1 MWNRLRLLGLAVLCL
16 SAVLALSACGGG
28 DDTTS
33 GGTSAETTE
42 AESEAESEAGGEEAG
57 GGEEAAAEI
66 PPFES
71 VEEEAAESYP
81 EPKPGKFSLAYM
93 NPAAGNEFLK
103 TLGTAMKLEVEKLG
117 GTYSEVAAKGDP
129 NEQVSQMDQL
139 LAQGVEGIAVFALD
153 PGALAPEVEKA
164 KKQGVKLVTIDLNLQ
179 ETGLKGLAGYESQV
193 WQRRDYAAYLTA
205 KYMAE
210 HLEPGAETGTI
221 EFAIKVPSI
230 VFSIERDVYWA
241 EKMGLKNVGSSANK
255 TDDIAGGEPAMT
267 ELLNQHPDIKGVMA
281 YNDPS
286 AIGAYAAAR
295 SAGVTDIIFGGE
307 NGGSEAFS
315 AIEGGRQSFSIK
327 LDVPSMGKGFAWGLY
342 DLLQG
347 TKVPPTV
354 IAGEPV
360 LIDEENV
367 EEVPEWDETLEEE
380 YGSSE

>member
-1 MWNRLRLLGLAVLCL
+1 MWDRNAGLLGLAVLCL
-16 SAVLALSACGGG
+16 VTVLALSACGGG

-33 GGTSAETTE
+33 GGGTEEATE
-42 AESEAESEAGGEEAG
+42 AETGG
-57 GGEEAAAEI
+57 GGEETGGEEEASAEI
-66 PPFES
+66 PPFDS
-71 VEEEAAESYP
+71 VELEAAKSYP
-81 EPKPGKFSLAYM
+81 EPEKGDFKLAYM
-93 NPAAGNEFLK
+93 NPSSGNEFLK
-103 TLGTAMKLEVEKLG
+103 TLGTAMKLETEKLG
-117 GTYSEVAAKGDP
+117 GSYSEVAAKEP
-129 NEQVSQMDQL
+129 NEQVTQMDQL

-153 PGALAPEVEKA
+153 PKSLAPEVEKA
-164 KKQGVKLVTIDLNLQ
+164 KKQGVKLVTIDFNL
-179 ETGLKGLAGYESQV
+179 EENSLKGLAGYESQIL
-193 WQRRDYAAYLTA
+193 QRRDYAAYLSA

-210 HLEPGAETGTI
+210 NLEPGAETGTI

-241 EKMGLKNVGSSANK
+241 EKMGLKNVGSVANK

-267 ELLNQHPDIKGVMA
+267 QLLNENPEIKGVMA

-315 AIEGGRQSFSIK
+315 AIEGGRQTFSIK
-327 LDVPSMGKGFAWGLY
+327 LDVPSMGKSWAWGLY

-360 LIDEENV
+360 LVDEENV
-367 EEVPEWDETLEEE
+367 DEVSEWDEELEEE

>member
-1 MWNRLRLLGLAVLCL
+1 MWNRQAGFLGVAVLCL
-16 SAVLALSACGGG
+16 VAVLALSACGGG

-33 GGTSAETTE
+33 GGGSEATE
-42 AESEAESEAGGEEAG
+42 AETEAGGGGEEEAGGEEASVT
-57 GGEEAAAEI
+57 I
-66 PPFES
+66 PPFKS
-71 VEEEAAESYP
+71 VEEEAATSYP
-81 EPKPGKFSLAYM
+81 EPKKGDFKIAYM
-93 NPAAGNEFLK
+93 NPSPGNEFLK
-103 TLGTAMKLEVEKLG
+103 TLGNATKLEVEKLG
-117 GTYSEVAAKGDP
+117 GSYSEVTAKEP
-129 NEQVSQMDQL
+129 NEQVTQMDQL

-153 PGALAPEVEKA
+153 PKALAPEVEKA
-164 KKQGVKLVTIDLNLQ
+164 KKQGVKLVTIDFNLA

-210 HLEPGAETGTI
+210 NLEPGSETGTI

-295 SAGVTDIIFGGE
+295 SAGVTDILFGGE
-307 NGGSEAFS
+307 NGGSEAVS
-315 AIEGGRQSFSIK
+315 AIEGGRQTFSIL

-360 LIDEENV
+360 LLDEENV
-367 EEVPEWDETLEEE
+367 AEVPTWDETLEQE
-380 YGSSE
+380 YGKSE

>member
-1 MWNRLRLLGLAVLCL
+1 MWSRSRLVGLAVLFVI
-16 SAVLALSACGGG
+16 AVVVLSACGGG
-28 DDTTS
+28 GSTTS
-33 GGTSAETTE
+33 GGSEATE
-42 AESEAESEAGGEEAG
+42 AETEAGGEEG
-57 GGEEAAAEI
+57 GAEETSVEI

-81 EPKPGKFSLAYM
+81 EPKKGNFKLAYM
-93 NPAAGNEFLK
+93 NPSPGNDFLK
-103 TLGTAMKLEVEKLG
+103 TLGNATKLATEKLG
-117 GTYSEVAAKGDP
+117 GSYVEVTAKEP
-129 NEQVSQMDQL
+129 NEQVTQMDQL
-139 LAQGVEGIAVFALD
+139 IAQGVEGIAVFALD
-153 PGALAPEVEKA
+153 PKSLAPEVEKA
-164 KKQGVKLVTIDLNLQ
+164 KKAGVKLVTIDFNLE

-230 VFSIERDVYWA
+230 VFSVEKDVYWA
-241 EKMGLKNVGSSANK
+241 EKMGLKNVGTAANK

-267 ELLNQHPDIKGVMA
+267 ELLNQHPEIKGVMA

-286 AIGAYAAAR
+286 AIGAYSAAR
-295 SAGVTDIIFGGE
+295 SAGVTDILFGGE
-307 NGGSEAFS
+307 NGGSEAVT
-315 AIEGGRQSFSIK
+315 AIEGGRQTFSIL

-354 IAGEPV
+354 IAGEPI
-360 LIDEENV
+360 LLDEENV
-367 EEVPEWDETLEEE
+367 SEVPTWNETLEKE